1 MIFNLKTI
9 AGKDWYGWGAR
20 RIVDIQKEEGC
31 WHEYHGP
38 IPDTCFALLFLKR
51 VNVARDLTQQL
62 QLLGPIRDPGSVPG
76 KPSPGVLGWGQ
87 SQLFLPT
94 YRVSSSRTIS
104 SRNWP
109 AYLPLA
115 TR

>member
-51 VNVARDLTQQL
+51 VNVAQDLTQQL

-76 KPSPGVLGWGQ
+76 KPNP
-87 SQLFLPT
+87 
-94 YRVSSSRTIS
+94 
-104 SRNWP
+104 
-109 AYLPLA
+109 
-115 TR
+115 